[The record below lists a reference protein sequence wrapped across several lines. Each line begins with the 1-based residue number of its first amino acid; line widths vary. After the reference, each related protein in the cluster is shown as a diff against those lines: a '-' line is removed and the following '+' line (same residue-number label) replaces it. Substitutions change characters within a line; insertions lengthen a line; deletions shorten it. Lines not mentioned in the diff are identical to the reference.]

1 MRRCQPSRSLRP
13 ETSHGAQAC
22 TGNSLSLLRSKCRKP
37 DIAQG
42 ACRAEPADRR
52 SAGGGGL
59 FERTALSL
67 VFLHRA
73 EQRRD
78 VALAEAFVAL
88 ALDELE
94 EHRTDHQAAEDLH
107 QQARFALA
115 GSPVHE
121 NAPLAQLR
129 QGLAVARQAGL

>member
-1 MRRCQPSRSLRP
+1 MRRCRPSRSLRP

-22 TGNSLSLLRSKCRKP
+22 TGNSLSILRTNGRKP

-42 ACRAEPADRR
+42 ACRAQPADRR

-59 FERTALSL
+59 SERTALAL

-78 VALAEAFVAL
+78 VARAEAFA
-88 ALDELE
+88 APAMAELQ
-94 EHRTDHQAAEDLH
+94 EHLTDQRPAEDPH
-107 QQARFALA
+107 Q
-115 GSPVHE
+115 P
-121 NAPLAQLR
+121 
-129 QGLAVARQAGL
+129 